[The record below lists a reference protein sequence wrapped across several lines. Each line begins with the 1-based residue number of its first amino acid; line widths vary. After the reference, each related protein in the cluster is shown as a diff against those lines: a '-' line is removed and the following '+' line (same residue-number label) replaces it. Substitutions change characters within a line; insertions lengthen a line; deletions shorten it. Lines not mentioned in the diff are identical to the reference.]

1 MQAAASDEISP
12 EIAIVRL
19 RKGADHRL
27 RLGHL
32 WVFSNE
38 LQDGFQ
44 TLEPGQLVDVVDFR
58 GGFLGRGAVNPHSL
72 IAVRLFTRQAEAVDE
87 AFLRARIERAAR
99 LREKLLA
106 ANTEVCRLVYSES
119 DGLPGLIVDRFDDV
133 LVLQSNTAGM
143 DRLLPKVTEVLIG
156 ILAPRAIVAAND
168 APVRELEGLAL
179 ERKLVHGMLE
189 GKVRFEQEGITFLAD
204 PLGGQKTGFFLD
216 QRFNRRLAASFVRPS
231 DRVLDLF
238 CYTGGFGLY
247 ALKAGAAHVTFVD
260 ASEAALSV
268 AREAVEANGF
278 SDRAEFV
285 KADIFEMLKEPGD
298 SFNVVILDPPALA
311 KSRTKV
317 PAALRA
323 YRDLNARAMARV
335 APGGILATA
344 SCSGL
349 VHADS
354 WLESLREASHK
365 SGRSLRIVARG
376 TQSPDHPVLA
386 SMPETEYL
394 KFAVG
399 IVD

>member
-1 MQAAASDEISP
+1 MTDNNSSP
-12 EIAIVRL
+12 EIAVVRL
-19 RKGADHRL
+19 RKGADQRL
-27 RLGHL
+27 RFGHL

-58 GGFLGRGAVNPHSL
+58 GSFLGRGAVNPHSL
-72 IAVRLFTRQAEAVDE
+72 IAVRLFTRGSESVDE
-87 AFLRARIERAAR
+87 AFLRVRILKAAQ
-99 LREKLLA
+99 LREKLLGA
-106 ANTEVCRLVYSES
+106 DAKVCRLVYSES
-119 DGLPGLIVDRFDDV
+119 DGLPGLIVDRFQDV

-143 DRLLPKVTEVLIG
+143 DRLLPQVIEALIS
-156 ILAPRAIVAAND
+156 LFSPRAIVAAND
-168 APVRELEGLAL
+168 APVRELEGLPL
-179 ERKLVHGMLE
+179 ERKLVYGTLE
-189 GKVRFEQEGITFLAD
+189 GKVRFEQDGIALFAD

-216 QRFNRRLAASFVRPS
+216 QRFNRRLAAAFVRPS

-247 ALKAGAAHVTFVD
+247 ALKAGAAHVTFAD
-260 ASEAALSV
+260 ASETALVV

-278 SDRAEFV
+278 SDRAEFIR
-285 KADIFEMLKEPGD
+285 ADIFEMLKEPGEPFD
-298 SFNVVILDPPALA
+298 MVILDPPALA

-349 VHADS
+349 VHADY
-354 WLESLREASHK
+354 WLESLREAAHK
-365 SGRSLRIVARG
+365 AGRGLRIVARG
-376 TQSPDHPVLA
+376 GQSPDHPILA

-394 KFAVG
+394 KFAIG

>member
-1 MQAAASDEISP
+1 MTDNNSP
-12 EIAIVRL
+12 EIAVVRL

-27 RLGHL
+27 RFGHL

-58 GGFLGRGAVNPHSL
+58 GSFLGRGAVNPHSL
-72 IAVRLFTRQAEAVDE
+72 IAVRLFTRKSEAVDE
-87 AFLRARIERAAR
+87 SFLRVRIQQAAQ
-99 LREKLLA
+99 LREKLLGA
-106 ANTEVCRLVYSES
+106 DAKVCRLVYSES
-119 DGLPGLIVDRFDDV
+119 DGLPGLIVDRFEDV
-133 LVLQSNTAGM
+133 LALQSNTAGM
-143 DRLLPKVTEVLIG
+143 DRLQPQVIGALISFFS
-156 ILAPRAIVAAND
+156 PRAMVAAND
-168 APVRELEGLAL
+168 APVRELEGLPL
-179 ERKLVHGMLE
+179 ERKLVYGALD
-189 GKVRFEQEGITFLAD
+189 GKVRFEQDGITFLAD

-247 ALKAGAAHVTFVD
+247 ALKAGTAQVTFVD
-260 ASEAALSV
+260 ASESALAV

-278 SDRAEFV
+278 SERAEFI
-285 KADIFEMLKEPGD
+285 KADIFEMLKEPGEPFD
-298 SFNVVILDPPALA
+298 MVILDPPALA

-317 PAALRA
+317 PVALRA
-323 YRDLNARAMARV
+323 YRDLNARAMTRV

-349 VHADS
+349 VHADY
-354 WLESLREASHK
+354 WLESLREAAHK
-365 SGRSLRIVARG
+365 AGRNLRIVARG
-376 TQSPDHPVLA
+376 SQSPDHPVLS

-399 IVD
+399 VVD

>member
-1 MQAAASDEISP
+1 MTDNNSP
-12 EIAIVRL
+12 EITVVRL

-27 RLGHL
+27 RWGHL

-44 TLEPGQLVDVVDFR
+44 ALEPGQLVDVVDFR
-58 GGFLGRGAVNPHSL
+58 GSFLGRGAVNPHSL
-72 IAVRLFTRQAEAVDE
+72 IAVRLFTRKSEAVDKS
-87 AFLRARIERAAR
+87 FLRVRIQKAAK
-99 LREKLLA
+99 LREKLLDA
-106 ANTEVCRLVYSES
+106 DAKVCRLVYSES
-119 DGLPGLIVDRFDDV
+119 DGLPGLIVDRFEVV

-143 DRLLPKVTEVLIG
+143 DRLLPQVIEALSD
-156 ILAPRAIVAAND
+156 LFNPRAMVAAND
-168 APVRELEGLAL
+168 APVRELEGLPL
-179 ERKLVHGMLE
+179 ERKLVYGALD
-189 GKVRFEQEGITFLAD
+189 GKVRFEQDGITFLAD
-204 PLGGQKTGFFLD
+204 PIAGQKTGFFLD
-216 QRFNRRLAASFVRPS
+216 QRFNRRLAASFVRPA

-247 ALKAGAAHVTFVD
+247 ALKARAAHVTFVD
-260 ASEAALSV
+260 ASETALAV

-278 SDRAEFV
+278 SDRAEFF
-285 KADIFEMLKEPGD
+285 KTDIFEMLKEPGEPFD
-298 SFNVVILDPPALA
+298 MVILDPPALA

-335 APGGILATA
+335 APGGVLATA

-349 VHADS
+349 VHADY
-354 WLESLREASHK
+354 WLQSLREAAHK
-365 SGRSLRIVARG
+365 AGRNMRFVARG
-376 TQSPDHPVLA
+376 GQSPDHPVLA

-394 KFAVG
+394 KFAIG

>member
-1 MQAAASDEISP
+1 MTDNNSP
-12 EIAIVRL
+12 EIAVVRL

-27 RLGHL
+27 RFGHL

-58 GGFLGRGAVNPHSL
+58 GSFLGRGAVNPHSL
-72 IAVRLFTRQAEAVDE
+72 IAVRLFTRKSEAVDE
-87 AFLRARIERAAR
+87 SFLRVRIQQAAQ
-99 LREKLLA
+99 LREKLLGA
-106 ANTEVCRLVYSES
+106 DAKVCRLVYSES
-119 DGLPGLIVDRFDDV
+119 DGLPGLIVDRFEDV

-143 DRLLPKVTEVLIG
+143 DRLQPQVIGALISFFS
-156 ILAPRAIVAAND
+156 PRAMVAAND
-168 APVRELEGLAL
+168 APVRELEGLPL
-179 ERKLVHGMLE
+179 ERKLVYGALD
-189 GKVRFEQEGITFLAD
+189 GKVRFEQDGITFLAD

-216 QRFNRRLAASFVRPS
+216 QRFNRRLAASFVRPG

-247 ALKAGAAHVTFVD
+247 ALKAGAAHVTFAD
-260 ASEAALSV
+260 ASEPALAV

-278 SDRAEFV
+278 LDRAEFL
-285 KADIFEMLKEPGD
+285 KADIFEMLKEAGEPFD
-298 SFNVVILDPPALA
+298 MVILDPPALA

-317 PAALRA
+317 PVALRA
-323 YRDLNARAMARV
+323 YRDLNARAMTRV

-349 VHADS
+349 VHADY
-354 WLESLREASHK
+354 WLESLREAAHK
-365 SGRSLRIVARG
+365 AGRNLRFVARG
-376 TQSPDHPVLA
+376 NQSPDHPVLA

>member
-1 MQAAASDEISP
+1 MSISLSSESAS
-12 EIAIVRL
+12 VHL

-27 RLGHL
+27 RAGHL

-44 TLEPGQLVDVVDFR
+44 SLPPGELVDVLDFR
-58 GGFLGRGAVNPHSL
+58 GSLLGRGTVNPHSL
-72 IAVRLFTRQAEAVDE
+72 IAVRVFTRASEAIDGS
-87 AFLRARIERAAR
+87 FLRERIGKALS
-99 LREKLLA
+99 LREKLLGGE
-106 ANTEVCRLVYSES
+106 ANVCRLVYSES
-119 DGLPGLIVDRFDDV
+119 DGLPGLIVDRFEDV

-143 DRLLPKVTEVLIG
+143 DRLLPSVIEALIA
-156 ILAPRAIVAAND
+156 LLNPRAILAAND
-168 APVRELEGLAL
+168 APVRELEGLPL
-179 ERKLVHGMLE
+179 ERKLIRGTLQGPVQ
-189 GKVRFEQEGITFLAD
+189 FEQDGITFLCD

-216 QRFNRRLAASFVRPS
+216 QRFNRRLAASFIRFG
-231 DRVLDLF
+231 DCVLDLF

-247 ALKAGAAHVTFVD
+247 ALKAGAAHVAFVD
-260 ASEAALSV
+260 ASEAALTL

-278 SDRAEFV
+278 SGRAEFV
-285 KADIFEMLKEPGD
+285 KADIFELLKELGERFD
-298 SFNVVILDPPALA
+298 MVILDPPALA

-335 APGGILATA
+335 KDGGILATA

-349 VHADS
+349 VHTDS
-354 WLESLREASHK
+354 WLESLREGAHK
-365 SGRSLRIVARG
+365 AGRNLLVVARG

-394 KFAVG
+394 KFAVA